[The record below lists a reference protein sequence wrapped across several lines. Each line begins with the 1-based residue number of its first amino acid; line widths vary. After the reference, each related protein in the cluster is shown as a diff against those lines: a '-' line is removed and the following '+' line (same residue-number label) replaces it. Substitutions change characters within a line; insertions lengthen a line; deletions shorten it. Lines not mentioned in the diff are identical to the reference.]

1 MKGSSNQDVKHKFQF
16 ISKRLLFL
24 SFLRKG
30 TVSDR
35 KSSVTVC
42 FYFILYFSQQHCYV
56 FFQGVFNEEET
67 VACLETKVI
76 YLIPGVRGEIK
87 WPNNLTASTQSV
99 CSEGGWRASL
109 SPPANQS
116 CLFHPL
122 RSIVI
127 LQLLFYFLN
136 SCGVL
141 SEDCKSSNNTFLKPD
156 LFIYLYVYSFYLF
169 I

>member
-1 MKGSSNQDVKHKFQF
+1 MNGH
-16 ISKRLLFL
+16 
-24 SFLRKG
+24 
-30 TVSDR
+30 

-42 FYFILYFSQQHCYV
+42 FYFILFYISPSSTVLF

-122 RSIVI
+122 HSIVI

-141 SEDCKSSNNTFLKPD
+141 SEDCKSSNKTFLKPGF
-156 LFIYLYVYSFYLF
+156 FIYLYVYSFYLF
-169 I
+169 IYFACYYFLTLGMIFFSHCENCSFV

>member
-1 MKGSSNQDVKHKFQF
+1 MTVNP
-16 ISKRLLFL
+16 L
-24 SFLRKG
+24 SQY
-30 TVSDR
+30 V
-35 KSSVTVC
+35 
-42 FYFILYFSQQHCYV
+42 FILFYISPSSTVMF

-99 CSEGGWRASL
+99 CSEGGWHASL

-122 RSIVI
+122 HSIVI
-127 LQLLFYFLN
+127 LQLFYFLN

-141 SEDCKSSNNTFLKPD
+141 SEDCKSSNKTFLKPGF
-156 LFIYLYVYSFYLF
+156 FIYLYVYSLYLF
-169 I
+169 IYLFCLLLLSNSRDDFFFTL

>member
-1 MKGSSNQDVKHKFQF
+1 M
-16 ISKRLLFL
+16 FL
-24 SFLRKG
+24 
-30 TVSDR
+30 
-35 KSSVTVC
+35 
-42 FYFILYFSQQHCYV
+42 FYFILYFSQQHCSV
-56 FFQGVFNEEET
+56 FFFFQGVFNEEET

-109 SPPANQS
+109 TPPANQS

-122 RSIVI
+122 HSIVI

-141 SEDCKSSNNTFLKPD
+141 SEDCKSSNKTFLKPGF
-156 LFIYLYVYSFYLF
+156 FIYLYVYSFYLF
-169 I
+169 ILFILLAITF